1 MSQSQKL
8 TPLGK
13 VTLFYVPSNKLDV
26 PGPAGQGSPRGQI
39 HDFLMGRY
47 QAYTHTPSAVK
58 GFWLDQRDKVQ
69 HDVLE
74 RFEVSFQSEQEFQSL
89 IDFLRDLCRS
99 LDEQAIYLTR
109 GDESFLV
116 HRSDEDTV
124 RSE

>member
-1 MSQSQKL
+1 VARKKNL

-26 PGPAGQGSPRGQI
+26 PGPTGTASPRGQI
-39 HDFLMGRY
+39 HEFLMGRY

-58 GFWLDQRDKVQ
+58 GFWLDFQQAVQ

-74 RFEVSFQSEQEFQSL
+74 RFEVSFQSEREFEELVTFLRGLCQSL
-89 IDFLRDLCRS
+89 G
-99 LDEQAIYLTR
+99 EQAIYLTR

-116 HRSDEDTV
+116 HL
-124 RSE
+124 